1 MTDENLIRAF
11 REGEKGALDVLLT
24 RFKPMVKA
32 KVKPYFV
39 AGGDS
44 EDLIQEGMIGL
55 YKAVLDFDE
64 EKNAMFAA
72 FAALC
77 IVRQVQTAVKTAAR
91 RKHSPLN
98 DSLSLDNEMANGT
111 NDSENETFLSSL
123 PDPTMNDPEA
133 LFLSREALREK
144 EHFIKESLSA
154 LEFEVLNLHIAG
166 KTHAQIAAAL
176 SKNAKAIDNTLQRV
190 RKKLGKILH

>member
-1 MTDENLIRAF
+1 MTDENLIRSF
-11 REGEKGALDVLLT
+11 REGEKSALDVLLT

-39 AGGDS
+39 AGGDT

-64 EKNAMFAA
+64 EKGAA
-72 FAALC
+72 FAVFAAKC

-98 DSLSLDNEMANGT
+98 DSLSLDNAVGGDAMGGE
-111 NDSENETFLSSL
+111 DETFLASL
-123 PDPTMNDPEA
+123 PDPATTDPEA

-144 EHFIKESLSA
+144 EDFIKESLSA
-154 LEFEVLNLHIAG
+154 LEFEVLILHISG
-166 KTHAQIAAAL
+166 KSHAQIATAVG
-176 SKNAKAIDNTLQRV
+176 KNTKAVDNTLQRV
-190 RKKLGKILH
+190 RKKLGKILY